1 MPQPTAIPSQPPAGH
16 PSRPA
21 SAAGTRAGVPL
32 SIWPAIPPPA
42 PCPGGIGAA
51 PCPHQVTTEAAAR
64 IVTAFSTP
72 GDLVVIPAARTSALI
87 GAAAA
92 ADRRVLGLCG
102 DPALAARLARGL
114 DPALR
119 SLAVLRPG
127 GPGLLLHATC
137 SEAGQAALAVATA
150 CATPGCQPPSGQ
162 DEPPA
167 ETDPGL
173 LYAACQRVLRPGGL
187 LAVLTNSAKQPGHP
201 GELIACARAAGLIY
215 TQHIIALHA
224 AIHSS
229 RLVISPAGTLTLRRA
244 GAAAGAHL
252 PVHSDVLLFAAPGRP
267 AP

>member
-1 MPQPTAIPSQPPAGH
+1 MPQPSAIPSPPPAGH

-64 IVTAFSTP
+64 IVTAFSRP
-72 GDLVVIPAARTSALI
+72 GDLVVIPAARTGPLI
-87 GAAAA
+87 VAAAA
-92 ADRRVLGLCG
+92 AGRRVLGLCG
-102 DPALAARLARGL
+102 DRALAARLARGL

-162 DEPPA
+162 GEPAA

-173 LYAACQRVLRPGGL
+173 LYAACERVLRPGGL
-187 LAVLTNSAKQPGHP
+187 LAVLTNAAKQPGHP

-224 AIHSS
+224 AIHTSQ
-229 RLVISPAGTLTLRRA
+229 LVISPAGTLTLR
-244 GAAAGAHL
+244 AAGANL
-252 PVHSDVLLFAAPGRP
+252 PVHSDVLLFAAPGRATP
-267 AP
+267 

>member
-1 MPQPTAIPSQPPAGH
+1 MCHIAATEFARVRKICGGQRQKQPRKPDFFTVSDLPRPWGAHRPMPQPSAIPSQPPAGC
-16 PSRPA
+16 PPRPA

-32 SIWPAIPPPA
+32 SVWPAIPPPA
-42 PCPGGIGAA
+42 PCPGVSGAT

-64 IVTAFSTP
+64 VITALSRP

-162 DEPPA
+162 GEPPA
-167 ETDPGL
+167 E
-173 LYAACQRVLRPGGL
+173 A
-187 LAVLTNSAKQPGHP
+187 
-201 GELIACARAAGLIY
+201 
-215 TQHIIALHA
+215 
-224 AIHSS
+224 
-229 RLVISPAGTLTLRRA
+229 
-244 GAAAGAHL
+244 
-252 PVHSDVLLFAAPGRP
+252 
-267 AP
+267 